1 MCVVCVL
8 LFRTY
13 SCHARNQ
20 DHSVHAS
27 WRFPGL
33 LSRSSLLAR
42 PRVLFVDS
50 TSSHRVPTAGTRT
63 VRLFSR
69 RTLSS
74 RTEVCLQSTA
84 RGLLLRS
91 TSYGTTLSG
100 ATCPPRQSALRL
112 PSARKR
118 GTRSS
123 RPCLTQPLL
132 IGVSEGERTHTR
144 RAKNHSEV
152 SSVLRARAQNATLRR
167 SISVCK
173 RRRTREKLTTLPPPR
188 RTTALPHRVQSFV
201 ETNPPLTSTA
211 SRLLHSPAA
220 AKAPCGPCR
229 AKRLGLAVT
238 AIL

>member
-1 MCVVCVL
+1 M
-8 LFRTY
+8 
-13 SCHARNQ
+13 
-20 DHSVHAS
+20 
-27 WRFPGL
+27 L
-33 LSRSSLLAR
+33 LSRFSLLAR
-42 PRVLFVDS
+42 TLALFVDS
-50 TSSHRVPTAGTRT
+50 TSPHRVPTAGTRT

-91 TSYGTTLSG
+91 TSCGMTLSG
-100 ATCPPRQSALRL
+100 ATCPPHQSALRL

-132 IGVSEGERTHTR
+132 IGVNEGEGTHTR

-152 SSVLRARAQNATLRR
+152 SSVLRARARNATLRR
-167 SISVCK
+167 SSISVCK

-188 RTTALPHRVQSFV
+188 RASALPHRVQSLAG
-201 ETNPPLTSTA
+201 THPQLTSTA
-211 SRLLHSPAA
+211 ARLLHPPAA
-220 AKAPCGPCR
+220 AKAPCGRCR

>member
-13 SCHARNQ
+13 SCHVRNQ

-42 PRVLFVDS
+42 PRTLFVDS

-91 TSYGTTLSG
+91 TSCGTTLCG

-132 IGVSEGERTHTR
+132 IGVSEGEGTHTR
-144 RAKNHSEV
+144 RATNHSEV
-152 SSVLRARAQNATLRR
+152 SSVLQARARNAMLCQPLLCVQAQTHERETHHSAA
-167 SISVCK
+167 SSVC
-173 RRRTREKLTTLPPPR
+173 LSS
-188 RTTALPHRVQSFV
+188 AFRVQSLAFV
-201 ETNPPLTSTA
+201 ETHPN
-211 SRLLHSPAA
+211 
-220 AKAPCGPCR
+220 
-229 AKRLGLAVT
+229 
-238 AIL
+238 